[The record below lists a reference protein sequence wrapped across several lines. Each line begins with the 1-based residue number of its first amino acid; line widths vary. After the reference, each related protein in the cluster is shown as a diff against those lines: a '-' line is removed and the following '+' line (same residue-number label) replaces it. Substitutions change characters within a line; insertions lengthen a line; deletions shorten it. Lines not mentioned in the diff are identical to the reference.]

1 MKRWDV
7 GTRVLFAAVAPAM
20 LIALVLAWYFTY
32 VRISALDR
40 ELHEHGYAIARQL
53 APASEYGIFSGN
65 REFLHQLAESA
76 VRDSG
81 VDGVAVFDDSGRIM
95 ASSGLLY
102 SEVLR
107 DVRPAAR
114 LEMRPSPEDA
124 LVFVAP
130 VGRMR
135 TEDPVDDASGGE
147 SEGPNAVLGSVLVQ
161 MSLAPIEA
169 RKNELILAAAAIST
183 LGLLAAVWLARR
195 LSQDV
200 VHPILQLANTV
211 GLIKG
216 GNLSARSDI
225 EAAGVLKLLESGIN
239 DMAAALETG
248 QRDLEKRVAAATAEL
263 QKQKE
268 VAELANRTKTQFL
281 AAASHDLRQPI
292 QAAGLFVSALR
303 LRSRDDDTQRLVSR
317 IERALGGLDA
327 VLDALLD
334 ISRLDA
340 GAITPRVEAFPVARI
355 FAGLR
360 DAFAATAGESELELR
375 FAPTAAWCV
384 SDPLLLERVLSNLVS
399 NALRYT
405 AKGGVVV
412 GCRRSGDRLRLEVWD
427 TGSGIP
433 ENKREE
439 IFREFVQLGN
449 PQRRRDKGLGL
460 GLAIVD
466 RLSRLL
472 NHPVGFRSL
481 VGKGTVFSITV
492 PRAQAP
498 RRESTASFAP
508 AHAGDFSGTR
518 LLAIDDDRDV
528 LESLV
533 AFLTQVGTEVVTAS
547 SAAEAR
553 RVAASSGPLDAILS
567 DFRLPDGDGVSL
579 IKELRRNG
587 GREIPGIIMT
597 GETAEAVLHRVEESD
612 LPLLH
617 KPVPADTLHA
627 TLQEVVARRRQAD

>member
-1 MKRWDV
+1 MKRWDI
-7 GTRVLFAAVAPAM
+7 GSRVLFAAVVPAM
-20 LIALVLAWYFTY
+20 LTAVVLAWYFTY
-32 VRISALDR
+32 ARIAALDR

-53 APASEYGIFSGN
+53 APASEYGVFSGN
-65 REFLHQLAESA
+65 LEFLHQLAESA
-76 VRDSG
+76 VGDSG
-81 VDGVAVFDDSGRIM
+81 VNGVAVFDSAGSLM

-102 SEVLR
+102 AEVLR
-107 DVRPAAR
+107 SVRPAAR
-114 LEMRPSPEDA
+114 LEMRDSPQDA

-130 VGRMR
+130 VG
-135 TEDPVDDASGGE
+135 PVHAGDQDQYGVGGD
-147 SEGPNAVLGSVLVQ
+147 GDGHNAILGSVLVQ
-161 MSLAPIEA
+161 MSLAPLEA
-169 RKNELILAAAAIST
+169 RKNELILAAAAITT
-183 LGLLAAVWLARR
+183 LGLLAAIWLARK

-200 VHPILQLANTV
+200 VRPILQLANTV
-211 GLIKG
+211 GVIKG
-216 GNLSARSDI
+216 GNLKVRSDI
-225 EAAGVLKLLESGIN
+225 EAGGVLKLLESGIN
-239 DMAAALETG
+239 DMAAALEAG

-263 QKQKE
+263 QTQKE

-317 IERALGGLDA
+317 IERALAGLDA

-340 GAITPRVEAFPVARI
+340 GAVSPRVETFPVARI
-355 FAGLR
+355 LTGLR
-360 DAFAATAGESELELR
+360 DAFAAAAGESQLELR
-375 FAPTAAWCV
+375 VVPTSAWCV

-412 GCRRSGDRLRLEVWD
+412 GCRRSGERLRLEVWD

-433 ENKREE
+433 ENKRDE

-449 PQRRRDKGLGL
+449 PQRNRDKGLGL

-472 NHPVGFRSL
+472 DHPVGFRSL
-481 VGKGTVFSITV
+481 VGKGTVFSVTV
-492 PRAQAP
+492 PRAPPPRLQDAAVP
-498 RRESTASFAP
+498 RRARSV
-508 AHAGDFSGTR
+508 DFSGLR
-518 LLAIDDDRDV
+518 LLAVDDDPDV

-533 AFLTQVGTEVVTAS
+533 AYLTQVGAEVVTAS
-547 SAAEAR
+547 SVAEAR
-553 RVAASSGPLDAILS
+553 QAAASGRPIDAVLS
-567 DFRLPDGDGVSL
+567 DYRLPDGDGVSL
-579 IKELRRNG
+579 IAELRRTG

-597 GETAEAVLHRVEESD
+597 GETAESVLHRVEESD

-627 TLQEVVARRRQAD
+627 ALQEVIARRLPA

>member
-1 MKRWDV
+1 MKRWDI
-7 GTRVLFAAVAPAM
+7 GSRVLFAAVVPAM
-20 LIALVLAWYFTY
+20 LIAVVLAWYFTY
-32 VRISALDR
+32 VRIAALDR

-53 APASEYGIFSGN
+53 APASEYGVFSGN
-65 REFLHQLAESA
+65 LEFLHQLAESA
-76 VRDSG
+76 VRDAG
-81 VDGVAVFDDSGRIM
+81 VDGVAVFDNAGSLM
-95 ASSGLLY
+95 TSSGLLY
-102 SEVLR
+102 AEVLR
-107 DVRPAAR
+107 DVRPAAK
-114 LEMRPSPEDA
+114 LEMRDSPADA

-130 VGRMR
+130 VG
-135 TEDPVDDASGGE
+135 PVHAADQGQSGAGGD
-147 SEGPNAVLGSVLVQ
+147 SEGQNGVLGSVLVQ
-161 MSLAPIEA
+161 MSLAPLEA
-169 RKNELILAAAAIST
+169 RKNELIFAAAAITT
-183 LGLLAAVWLARR
+183 LGLLAAIWLARR

-200 VHPILQLANTV
+200 VRPVLQLANTV

-216 GNLSARSDI
+216 GNLKVRSDI
-225 EAAGVLKLLESGIN
+225 EAGGVLKLLESGIN
-239 DMAAALETG
+239 DMAAALEAG
-248 QRDLEKRVAAATAEL
+248 QRDLEKRIVAATAEL

-317 IERALGGLDA
+317 IERALAGLDA

-340 GAITPRVEAFPVARI
+340 GAVTPRVETFPVARI
-355 FAGLR
+355 FTGLR
-360 DAFAATAGESELELR
+360 DTFAATAGESELELR
-375 FAPTAAWCV
+375 VVPTSAWCI

-433 ENKREE
+433 ENKRDE
-439 IFREFVQLGN
+439 IFREFVQLGS
-449 PQRRRDKGLGL
+449 PQRNRDKGLGL

-472 NHPVGFRSL
+472 DHPVGFRSL
-481 VGKGTVFSITV
+481 VGRGTVFSVTV
-492 PRAQAP
+492 PRGQAP
-498 RRESTASFAP
+498 RREDAAVPTR
-508 AHAGDFSGTR
+508 AHGGDFSGLR
-518 LLAIDDDRDV
+518 ILAIDDDPDV

-533 AFLTQVGTEVVTAS
+533 AFLTQVGAEVVTAS
-547 SAAEAR
+547 SVAEAR
-553 RVAASSGPLDAILS
+553 EAAASGRPVDAVLS
-567 DFRLPDGDGVSL
+567 DYRLPDGDGVSL
-579 IKELRRNG
+579 IVELRRNG

-597 GETAEAVLHRVEESD
+597 GETAEPVLHRVEESD

-627 TLQEVVARRRQAD
+627 ALQEVIARRLPA